1 MTKTTFNK
9 YLRTIGILSVNF
21 LLIASLIQTAY
32 GNSANIILTPEEG
45 ISTITITGS
54 GFDDLSSITV
64 YWDNETLP
72 TVPLQVTSDESGSFT
87 CIISSLDQTDD
98 GEHEIKVED
107 STGNVAQA
115 IFTVIDVKGPQG
127 DQGPTGA
134 AAEGIQPG
142 YLAGW
147 LLIAAAIGGIIGAI
161 AGRDRQNEEKDKT
174 SKVGVES
181 STLM

>member
-1 MTKTTFNK
+1 M
-9 YLRTIGILSVNF
+9 RTIGILSVN
-21 LLIASLIQTAY
+21 LLILASLIQIAY

-45 ISTITITGS
+45 ISAITITGS
-54 GFDDLSSITV
+54 GFDDLSSLTV
-64 YWDNETLP
+64 YWDNDTLP
-72 TVPLQVTSDESGSFT
+72 TVPLQVVTDESGSFT
-87 CIISSLDQTDD
+87 CIISSLDQTDS
-98 GEHEIKVED
+98 GEHEIKVMD
-107 STGNVAQA
+107 ATGNVAQA

-127 DQGPTGA
+127 DQGLTGD

-161 AGRDRQNEEKDKT
+161 AGRDRQSEDKDKT
-174 SKVGVES
+174 SKVGLES